1 MREDGRS
8 FIAMEFV
15 DGDTL
20 DAYVTRRREST
31 LREQLILLE
40 QLCAGLCAAHN
51 AGVVHRDL
59 KPTNLMVLPEQMQL
73 KIVDFSIARGS
84 GLTTLVWGGTAGYM
98 PPEQRDGH
106 QPDERSDIFSACVV
120 AFELIGG
127 KRAFPH
133 GVPPTPLDGRSWRL
147 PALSTPIPEIGTML
161 DALVAKGTAVQRE
174 RRYRRAE
181 DVAEA
186 LRAIRRELEARGEH
200 GTRASADA
208 PMPPSPPVDA
218 PVADV
223 RTLLTEPPP
232 IGTSRRFVP
241 SVVAAG
247 VLALA
252 IVWWALSG
260 RGEPTAVNGGA
271 ALENETVEAP
281 RPPDR
286 AVPPPEWRRKSAATD
301 RPIPRRRNCI
311 AHDSRA
317 GAACARR

>member
-1 MREDGRS
+1 MDSQTLIAGRYRLTTPLGSGAMGSVFRAIDETIRREVAIKLIGANLDPMLTLREAQTAGRLNHPNIVTIYDVGHAEDGRS

-174 RRYRRAE
+174 SGIG
-181 DVAEA
+181 A
-186 LRAIRRELEARGEH
+186 LKTLPKRSARFAGSSRPEGSTARGRRPMLPCRH
-200 GTRASADA
+200 HRPWTRQSQ
-208 PMPPSPPVDA
+208 
-218 PVADV
+218 
-223 RTLLTEPPP
+223 TFEP
-232 IGTSRRFVP
+232 
-241 SVVAAG
+241 
-247 VLALA
+247 
-252 IVWWALSG
+252 
-260 RGEPTAVNGGA
+260 
-271 ALENETVEAP
+271 
-281 RPPDR
+281 
-286 AVPPPEWRRKSAATD
+286 
-301 RPIPRRRNCI
+301 C
-311 AHDSRA
+311 
-317 GAACARR
+317 